1 MKRLSLILIL
11 CSLLIA
17 PSLFAAH
24 PVGTLSRDTILGVP
38 CRVYLPSSYAAH
50 VAEGK
55 GIFPCLYLHHGMYGC
70 EDDWAN
76 HNLIAIMDSLLKEEV
91 VEEMVII
98 MPDNFLGS
106 IPPAER
112 KKLMEAPN
120 ITPDGKPFEVK
131 ADGQCHWRKITPDQ
145 ERAWEQSGYWEEHFD
160 EFINAVEQKY
170 FVSPRCKNRAVA
182 GLSMGGFH
190 SFHLNHYW
198 AGVFDY
204 VGLFSPAILPSHSQE
219 ELHDKSISGFDRQ
232 LDYGT
237 PAYNNWMDEMR
248 GQATLPPALW
258 IGMGRKDFLYG
269 QLQQL
274 RGWLDSNGY
283 EYTYFESTGGHT
295 WTNWQEYLQRFLK
308 VCFMREY

>member
-1 MKRLSLILIL
+1 MKRLSLFAFAILL
-11 CSLLIA
+11 AATS
-17 PSLFAAH
+17 FAAF
-24 PVGTLSRDTILGVP
+24 PVGTLHRDTILGVP
-38 CRVYLPSSYAAH
+38 CRVYLPSTYKEH
-50 VAEGK
+50 VASGK
-55 GIFPCLYLHHGMYGC
+55 GIYPCLYLHHGMFGC

-91 VEEMVII
+91 VHEMVII

-112 KKLMEAPN
+112 AKLMKAPAVK
-120 ITPDGKPFEVK
+120 PDGQPYDTS
-131 ADGQCHWRKITPDQ
+131 DGPHHWRKLTSEQ
-145 ERAWEQSGYWEEHFD
+145 ERAYEQSGYWEEHFADFID
-160 EFINAVEQKY
+160 EVEHRY

-204 VGLFSPAILPSHSQE
+204 VGLFSPVILPLKSYSN
-219 ELHDKSISGFDRQ
+219 LHDDSVSGFDVQ
-232 LDYGT
+232 LPYT
-237 PAYNNWMDEMR
+237 SPAYANWMDEMR
-248 GQATLPPALW
+248 GQATLPPAFW
-258 IGMGRKDFLYG
+258 IGMGRSDFLYA
-269 QLQQL
+269 QLQDF
-274 RGWLDSNGY
+274 RHWLDANGY

-295 WTNWQEYLQRFLK
+295 WANWQEYLQRFLK